1 MAERKPNSTKKQ
13 KQVEIHKQRDMCRVE
28 SEDGKYGGYKKDI
41 LTENLTDREVMLLI
55 CDICKGIMR
64 EACLT
69 SSGEQFCSCCEV
81 RDPKSPTTKTNSPL
95 LRSKHAKRPSKQTP
109 NIPVRKMVDSLKC
122 SCPLL
127 ERGCKWLS
135 TLEECEEHLD
145 TCGHVR
151 DQCKLGCGAVLQR
164 NELRVH
170 EEEGCP
176 LCIVKCKHCKGDFK
190 LNDMPT
196 HLEVCHKMEVSCK
209 LKCNKIMPRQDMAQH
224 LEQECGFVVE
234 MCNLGCGMEMTRNE
248 IKKHL
253 TDTCVQRLMQ
263 CEHCQRDV
271 KFCDMP
277 NHLDVCPKMKV
288 SCELTCGVIMCR
300 KDMIQHLKQEC
311 GLVVEICKLGC
322 DMKMTRNEIKKH
334 LTDTCVQRLMQC
346 EHCQRDVKFCDMSPH
361 LDVCP
366 KMKVSC
372 ELACGVVLCRSKMAQ
387 HLKEECGLVVETCK
401 LGCGKMTRDELKI
414 HVTDTCVQRLIQ
426 CEHCQRDVK
435 FCDMPNHLEVCPQ
448 MEVSCELTCGVIMC
462 RKDMIQHLKQECGL
476 VVEIC
481 KLGCD
486 MKMTRNEI
494 KKHLTDT
501 CVQRLIQC
509 EHCQRDVK
517 FCDMPNHLEVCPQM
531 EVSCELTC
539 GVIMCRKDMTQH
551 LEKEC
556 GLMVE
561 TCKLG
566 CDMKMTRD
574 ELKIHV
580 TDTCVLRLIRC
591 EHCQRDVN
599 FCDMPNHMDACP
611 KMEVSCELACG
622 VIMCRE
628 DLNHHL
634 EELCP
639 EKDLACPFVKYS
651 CEVGLLKRK
660 YLSQHLE
667 EKRIEHLELKLN
679 AMEEIIL
686 KQSEESKQYRE
697 EIRHLKLKL
706 TRLENSFSPITT
718 KCQEELTK
726 QMMTINLNKLSEQ
739 INTLCSLNNTTK
751 IEWKIG
757 DITEFIKTVH
767 LPQKHEL
774 LSGDILK
781 TYFLKNSICVSFG
794 HKHGSHQTTVI
805 AKFTICLYSN
815 TEMKVMKQYI
825 HETSQFLIGDV
836 KREIAPI
843 PNSDFQELS
852 RIGATDIFL
861 KMYVTIM

>member
-1 MAERKPNSTKKQ
+1 M
-13 KQVEIHKQRDMCRVE
+13 
-28 SEDGKYGGYKKDI
+28 
-41 LTENLTDREVMLLI
+41 
-55 CDICKGIMR
+55 
-64 EACLT
+64 
-69 SSGEQFCSCCEV
+69 
-81 RDPKSPTTKTNSPL
+81 
-95 LRSKHAKRPSKQTP
+95 
-109 NIPVRKMVDSLKC
+109 
-122 SCPLL
+122 
-127 ERGCKWLS
+127 
-135 TLEECEEHLD
+135 
-145 TCGHVR
+145 
-151 DQCKLGCGAVLQR
+151 
-164 NELRVH
+164 H

-234 MCNLGCGMEMTRNE
+234 MCNLGCGMEMTRDE
-248 IKKHL
+248 LKIHV
-253 TDTCVQRLMQ
+253 TDTCVQRLKQ
-263 CEHCQRDV
+263 CEHCNGDV

-300 KDMIQHLKQEC
+300 KDMTQHLEKEC

-322 DMKMTRNEIKKH
+322 DMKMTRDEIKKH

-372 ELACGVVLCRSKMAQ
+372 ELACGVLLCRSKMTQ

-401 LGCGKMTRDELKI
+401 LGCDMKMTRDELKI

-448 MEVSCELTCGVIMC
+448 MEVSCELKCKKIMP
-462 RKDMIQHLKQECGL
+462 RQDMAHHLEQECGF
-476 VVEIC
+476 VVEMC
-481 KLGCD
+481 KLGCG
-486 MKMTRNEI
+486 MEMTRNDLKIHETEACE
-494 KKHLTDT
+494 K
-501 CVQRLIQC
+501 RLIQC
-509 EHCQRDVK
+509 EYCNGDVK
-517 FCDMPNHLEVCPQM
+517 
-531 EVSCELTC
+531 
-539 GVIMCRKDMTQH
+539 
-551 LEKEC
+551 
-556 GLMVE
+556 
-561 TCKLG
+561 
-566 CDMKMTRD
+566 
-574 ELKIHV
+574 
-580 TDTCVLRLIRC
+580 
-591 EHCQRDVN
+591 

-825 HETSQFLIGDV
+825 YETSQFLIGDV